1 MFTSL
6 GIPMLWEGQEFS
18 APRGWTDG
26 GHRLSY
32 RPVEWYLYP
41 TPRGQ
46 SHFAWYKTLIRQ
58 RKRNPALYDGI
69 LRRLWRYDAQKT
81 LVWGFED
88 TTTTARFVCVANFT
102 NVDQTVNNI
111 PWIGS
116 GTFYNIVD
124 QSTLTVSG
132 GVVPS
137 MMVPAYTA
145 RCYSSI
151 PDSILNDV
159 RQTAEQVPSRFDLL
173 QNYPNPFNPSTRIRF
188 SIPSKNGRG
197 GEWEKVVLEVYD
209 VLGRE
214 VRTLVNEDLPPGSY
228 EVTWDAT
235 GMPSGVYLYKLTA
248 GSFTQTRKMILM
260 R

>member
-1 MFTSL
+1 
-6 GIPMLWEGQEFS
+6 
-18 APRGWTDG
+18 
-26 GHRLSY
+26 
-32 RPVEWYLYP
+32 
-41 TPRGQ
+41 
-46 SHFAWYKTLIRQ
+46 
-58 RKRNPALYDGI
+58 
-69 LRRLWRYDAQKT
+69 
-81 LVWGFED
+81 
-88 TTTTARFVCVANFT
+88 
-102 NVDQTVNNI
+102 
-111 PWIGS
+111 
-116 GTFYNIVD
+116 
-124 QSTLTVSG
+124 
-132 GVVPS
+132 